1 MAAEKKK
8 PKATSNNKKIITGV
22 LLALV
27 LVGSIFGYKYYTTY
41 FSKNTT
47 QKVEDKTYL
56 YIRTGATYDDVLN
69 SLREKDYL
77 LSVDQFDKVARQRG
91 YDEKIR
97 PGKYPIKPGMS
108 NLDLVRMLMGGK
120 QEPVKFTFNNI
131 RLKKELAA
139 KVGRNL
145 EADSLRME
153 TILGDDGYWKKF
165 GFTAENCMVLFLPD
179 TYEFWWNT
187 DTDEFVD
194 KMAKEYKKFWTDE
207 RKAKAKNIG
216 LSQADVSIMAA
227 IVEKESNMRDERPTI
242 AGVYMNRLNK
252 GMKLQADP
260 TVVYALGD
268 FTVKR
273 VLNADTRIDSPYNT
287 YMYAG
292 LPPGPICLP
301 SKNSIDAVL
310 NYKKHTYIYFCAKE
324 DFSGYHNFAT
334 TYDEHLK
341 NAAKFQKALNERG
354 ISR

>member
-8 PKATSNNKKIITGV
+8 PKAKRSNKKIIGGV
-22 LLALV
+22 LLV
-27 LVGSIFGYKYYTTY
+27 LLTVGAIFGYKYYTAY
-41 FSKNTT
+41 FSGNTKNI
-47 QKVEDKTYL
+47 EDKTYL
-56 YIRTGATYDDVLN
+56 YIRTGSTYNDVLAT
-69 SLREKDYL
+69 LKEKDFL
-77 LSVDQFDKVARQRG
+77 ISTDQFDKVARQRG
-91 YDEKIR
+91 YDKKVR
-97 PGKYPIKPGMS
+97 PGRYRIKPGMS
-108 NLDLVRMLMGGK
+108 NLELVNILAGGK

-131 RLKKELAA
+131 RLKKELAS

-145 EADSLRME
+145 EADSLRFE
-153 TILGDDGYWKKF
+153 TILGDDDYWKKF

-187 DTDEFVD
+187 DSDEFID

-207 RKAKAKNIG
+207 RKAKAKKIG
-216 LSQADVSIMAA
+216 LTQAEVSILAS

-260 TVVYALGD
+260 TVVFAVGD
-268 FTVKR
+268 FTIKR
-273 VLNADTRIDSPYNT
+273 VLNSDIQVDSPYNT
-287 YMYAG
+287 YKYAG

-310 NYKKHTYIYFCAKE
+310 NYKSHTYIYFCAKE

-334 TYDEHLK
+334 TYDQHLK
-341 NAAKFQKALNERG
+341 NAAKFQKAMNERG
-354 ISR
+354 INR

>member
-1 MAAEKKK
+1 
-8 PKATSNNKKIITGV
+8 
-22 LLALV
+22 
-27 LVGSIFGYKYYTTY
+27 
-41 FSKNTT
+41 
-47 QKVEDKTYL
+47 
-56 YIRTGATYDDVLN
+56 
-69 SLREKDYL
+69 
-77 LSVDQFDKVARQRG
+77 VARQRG

-97 PGKYPIKPGMS
+97 PGKYHIKPGMS

-207 RKAKAKNIG
+207 RKAKAKKIG

-287 YMYAG
+287 YMYPG

-310 NYKKHTYIYFCAKE
+310 NYKKHTYVYFCAKE

-341 NAAKFQKALNERG
+341 NAAKFQKALNDRG

>member
-8 PKATSNNKKIITGV
+8 PKAKRSNKKIIGGV
-22 LLALV
+22 LLV
-27 LVGSIFGYKYYTTY
+27 LLAVGAIFGYKYYTAY
-41 FSKNTT
+41 FSGNTKNI
-47 QKVEDKTYL
+47 EDKTYL
-56 YIRTGATYDDVLN
+56 YIRTGSTYDDVLAT
-69 SLREKDYL
+69 LKKKDFL
-77 LSVDQFDKVARQRG
+77 ISTDQFDKVARQRG
-91 YDEKIR
+91 YDKKVR
-97 PGKYPIKPGMS
+97 PGRYRIKPGMS
-108 NLDLVRMLMGGK
+108 NLELVNILAGGK

-131 RLKKELAA
+131 RLKKELAG

-145 EADSLRME
+145 EADSLRFE
-153 TILGDDGYWKKF
+153 TILGDDDYWKKF

-187 DTDEFVD
+187 DTDEFID

-207 RKAKAKNIG
+207 RKAKAKKIG
-216 LSQADVSIMAA
+216 LTQAEVSILAS

-260 TVVYALGD
+260 TVVFAVGD
-268 FTVKR
+268 FTIKR
-273 VLNADTRIDSPYNT
+273 VLNSDIQVDSPYNT
-287 YMYAG
+287 YKYAG

-310 NYKKHTYIYFCAKE
+310 NYKSHTYIYFCAKE

-334 TYDEHLK
+334 TYDQHLK
-341 NAAKFQKALNERG
+341 NAAKFQKAMNERG
-354 ISR
+354 INR

>member
-27 LVGSIFGYKYYTTY
+27 LVGAIFGYKYYTTY

-56 YIRTGATYDDVLN
+56 YIRTGATYDDVLS

-97 PGKYPIKPGMS
+97 PGKYHIKPGMS

-207 RKAKAKNIG
+207 RKAKAKKIG

>member
-8 PKATSNNKKIITGV
+8 PKAKRSNKKIIGGV
-22 LLALV
+22 LLV
-27 LVGSIFGYKYYTTY
+27 LLAVGAIFGYKYYTAY
-41 FSKNTT
+41 FSSNTKNI
-47 QKVEDKTYL
+47 EDKTYL
-56 YIRTGATYDDVLN
+56 YIRTGSTYNDVLAT
-69 SLREKDYL
+69 LKEKDFL
-77 LSVDQFDKVARQRG
+77 ISADQFDKVARQRG
-91 YDEKIR
+91 YDKKVR
-97 PGKYPIKPGMS
+97 PGRYRIKPGMS
-108 NLDLVRMLMGGK
+108 NLELVNILAGGK

-131 RLKKELAA
+131 RLKKELAG

-145 EADSLRME
+145 EADSLRFE
-153 TILGDDGYWKKF
+153 TILGDDDYWKKF

-187 DTDEFVD
+187 DTDEFID

-207 RKAKAKNIG
+207 RKAKAKKIG
-216 LSQADVSIMAA
+216 LTQAEVSILAS

-260 TVVYALGD
+260 TVVFAVGD
-268 FTVKR
+268 FTIKR
-273 VLNADTRIDSPYNT
+273 VLNSDIQVDSPYNT
-287 YMYAG
+287 YKYAG

-310 NYKKHTYIYFCAKE
+310 NYKSHTYIYFCAKE

-334 TYDEHLK
+334 TYDQHLK
-341 NAAKFQKALNERG
+341 NAAKFQKAMNERG
-354 ISR
+354 INR